1 MVEDVDGNYF
11 LDWVGGV
18 GVLNM
23 GYSRPEVVEAV
34 KAQADRYF
42 HAMFNIITHDGYVSL
57 AQKICEIAPV
67 KGTEKQAFFTN
78 SGAEADE
85 NAVKVAK
92 AYTKR
97 PNIIVFSG
105 AFHGRTALTMA
116 MTSKKAYAVGMGP
129 FPDGVFRAPYPY
141 LYRKPEGMTDEEAI
155 AYYIKKLNDVFEE
168 CSPAEYVAAIVVEPL
183 QGEGGFVPAPIEWV
197 KAVRQICDEKGIMLI
212 VDEVQSGFCRT
223 GRMFASTY
231 WAEAGCAPDILATAK
246 SIADGIPLSAICA
259 RKEIMDAVP
268 GGVIGGTF
276 GGNALACASA
286 LKTIEIMEKED
297 FAAKSRKIG
306 DRVKEFFGQLQKECP
321 VIGDVR
327 GLGGMVGIEFVK
339 DPQTKEPNTKLVTDL
354 VQYCA
359 KHGLLIENAGT
370 YLNVVRFLAPLVIT
384 DAQLEAGLGIMA
396 DGIRELM

>member
-1 MVEDVDGNYF
+1 
-11 LDWVGGV
+11 
-18 GVLNM
+18 
-23 GYSRPEVVEAV
+23 
-34 KAQADRYF
+34 
-42 HAMFNIITHDGYVSL
+42 
-57 AQKICEIAPV
+57 
-67 KGTEKQAFFTN
+67 
-78 SGAEADE
+78 
-85 NAVKVAK
+85 
-92 AYTKR
+92 
-97 PNIIVFSG
+97 
-105 AFHGRTALTMA
+105 
-116 MTSKKAYAVGMGP
+116 
-129 FPDGVFRAPYPY
+129 
-141 LYRKPEGMTDEEAI
+141 
-155 AYYIKKLNDVFEE
+155 
-168 CSPAEYVAAIVVEPL
+168 
-183 QGEGGFVPAPIEWV
+183 
-197 KAVRQICDEKGIMLI
+197 
-212 VDEVQSGFCRT
+212 
-223 GRMFASTY
+223 
-231 WAEAGCAPDILATAK
+231 
-246 SIADGIPLSAICA
+246 
-259 RKEIMDAVP
+259 MDAVP